1 VSRAYW
7 ASARR
12 KKAATRLLAN
22 AASLFRDFLKE
33 LEVIA
38 APRRR
43 EASAIVWVIARRY
56 WRKASAMLW
65 VIVCRCWHK
74 ARETLWPAVVR
85 YLGKT
90 PKTQLAAVAAVALVS
105 GVIGFLATNTFL
117 QRPVAAEAIEA
128 IEAPQPPK
136 LSWITFFEL
145 QNAQKLGRLL
155 LDISPAD
162 LLSKYEREGAA
173 AVDVYHDGWV
183 KLDYPITAFD
193 RQIFDK
199 ASYDVVEARAHFN
212 SVFPGRILA
221 IFNTQKWHT
230 RLAMHHVG
238 DQIVAFCQ
246 FKEIDQE
253 QVMPNIRQLYFYGIR
268 CDMPQR

>member
-7 ASARR
+7 ASGGR

-22 AASLFRDFLKE
+22 AASVSRDFLKE

-38 APRRR
+38 AAHRWR
-43 EASAIVWVIARRY
+43 EASAIVWVVAGRT

-65 VIVCRCWHK
+65 VIVRRCWHK

-85 YLGKT
+85 YLGKA
-90 PKTQLAAVAAVALVS
+90 PKTQLAAVALVS
-105 GVIGFLATNTFL
+105 GVIGFLVTNTFL
-117 QRPVAAEAIEA
+117 QQPVAAEAVEA

-145 QNAQKLGRLL
+145 ENAQKLGRLL

-199 ASYDVVEARAHFN
+199 ASYDVVEAKAHFN
-212 SVFPGRILA
+212 SVFPGKILA

-253 QVMPNIRQLYFYGIR
+253 QVMPNIHQLYLYGIR